1 MEDSCP
7 PTPLHVLS
15 GRDSKSPLQVA
26 ISSPESDRMKS
37 PSDRLSP
44 DSRCVI
50 CLGRLMNKSF
60 TDSCLHQFCFQCLLQ
75 WSKVCNQ
82 LRLLIIF
89 FPYNKILLMILLF
102 FFCCRLNLNV
112 RFVSNHL
119 NLLYITFDQM
129 KNMTN
134 IISSEGSLLFHSC
147 IHLILIYIGYHLV
160 IDIGMSNWKI

>member
-26 ISSPESDRMKS
+26 LSSPESDRMKS

-50 CLGRLMNKSF
+50 CLGKLQNKSF

-75 WSKVCNQ
+75 WSKVKPECPLCKQ
-82 LRLLIIF
+82 PFKSIIH
-89 FPYNKILLMILLF
+89 
-102 FFCCRLNLNV
+102 NV
-112 RFVSNHL
+112 RSNEEYDQYHIERGETAL
-119 NLLYITFDQM
+119 RFLVLITLICFEF
-129 KNMTN
+129 
-134 IISSEGSLLFHSC
+134 IILATDTERLWALSISE
-147 IHLILIYIGYHLV
+147 
-160 IDIGMSNWKI
+160 K